1 MPRELARKGPNLR
14 KLTYFPDE
22 NPLVEG
28 HAISLKR
35 REVRTGLRRE
45 LIDAK
50 TGEVSGVATIHTIE
64 EVDSESF
71 VKVFAAGVRAM
82 YDLSRTAERV
92 FKVVLDHYEREPMS
106 GGFADSVYLAWFD
119 GGLSG
124 QAIGMS
130 EDTYQRGL
138 KELLTKGFIAP
149 RGPNVF
155 WVNPS
160 LIFKGDRVLFLRE
173 FRRNKRA
180 KPKAIEVQK
189 NEKQAA
195 LPGLE
200 G

>member
-14 KLTYFPDE
+14 RLEYSPDA

-35 REVRTGLRRE
+35 REVRTGLKRD
-45 LIDAK
+45 LVDPK
-50 TGEVSGVATIHTIE
+50 SGEIAAAATIHTIE
-64 EVDSESF
+64 TVDDEHF
-71 VKVFAAGVRAM
+71 VKVFSAGVKAI
-82 YDLSRTAERV
+82 YDLSRTAHRV
-92 FKVVLDHYEREPMS
+92 FQVVLDHYQREPMT

-138 KELLTKGFIAP
+138 KELLAKGFLAP

-155 WVNPS
+155 WINPS
-160 LIFKGDRVLFLRE
+160 LFFKGDRVLFLKE
-173 FRRNKRA
+173 YRRRRST
-180 KPKAIEVQK
+180 PKA
-189 NEKQAA
+189 KQIVDDTQAK
-195 LPGLE
+195 LPI
-200 G
+200 